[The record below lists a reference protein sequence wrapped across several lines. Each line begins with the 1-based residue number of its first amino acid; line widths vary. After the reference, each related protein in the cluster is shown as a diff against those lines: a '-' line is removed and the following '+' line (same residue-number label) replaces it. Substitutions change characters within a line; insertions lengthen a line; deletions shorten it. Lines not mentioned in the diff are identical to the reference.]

1 MAQNKKNNKKK
12 TPKWNS
18 NQKGQDIVKAKEVEM
33 FLMLVKE
40 VDAKNII
47 DALKEKGLAGLDVW
61 ESMNVFNIEVREG
74 DGIDFEAIDIQ
85 DTFVDSSDLSF
96 IKNREIHTI
105 FSFSATEN
113 QIEALK
119 PYMKEITDLFGG
131 FACSDS
137 EDFQPMVEV

>member
-18 NQKGQDIVKAKEVEM
+18 NQKGQDIVKAKEFEM

-47 DALKEKGLAGLDVW
+47 DTLKEKGLAGLDVW

>member
-18 NQKGQDIVKAKEVEM
+18 NQKGQDIVKAKEFEM

>member
-18 NQKGQDIVKAKEVEM
+18 NQKGQDIVKAKEFEM

-137 EDFQPMVEV
+137 EDFQPIVEV

>member
-1 MAQNKKNNKKK
+1 
-12 TPKWNS
+12 
-18 NQKGQDIVKAKEVEM
+18 
-33 FLMLVKE
+33 
-40 VDAKNII
+40 
-47 DALKEKGLAGLDVW
+47 
-61 ESMNVFNIEVREG
+61 MNVFNIEVREG

-137 EDFQPMVEV
+137 EDFQPIVEV